1 MNKKLI
7 ILSGKKR
14 VGKDTVANLFNDY
27 TQRKY
32 ELRAFAE
39 PVKEIVSKVTRQTPY
54 TLDLFKDFKMV
65 GIDSIDSN
73 LTISSCQWYIEQPNY
88 KGAIPKD
95 SRFLQGSTW
104 GGYIRKIITSK
115 NSQ

>member
-7 ILSGKKR
+7 VLSGKKR

-39 PVKEIVSKVTRQTPY
+39 PE
-54 TLDLFKDFKMV
+54 
-65 GIDSIDSN
+65 
-73 LTISSCQWYIEQPNY
+73 
-88 KGAIPKD
+88 
-95 SRFLQGSTW
+95 
-104 GGYIRKIITSK
+104 
-115 NSQ
+115 